1 MSTGIKNLVQTLD
14 SVDFLKMDRRT
25 FMKAV
30 GFLGAST
37 FLSSYQTEIVNALE
51 FAETKIVWLHGAE
64 CTGCSE
70 SLLNAAN
77 PDILQALTKLNVNL
91 AYHETLL
98 AQQGIW
104 VDNKLANT
112 SELNSE
118 ILLDDL
124 IKEGNYILVV
134 EGAIPNGT

>member
-64 CTGCSE
+64 CTGCFR
-70 SLLNAAN
+70 
-77 PDILQALTKLNVNL
+77 
-91 AYHETLL
+91 
-98 AQQGIW
+98 
-104 VDNKLANT
+104 
-112 SELNSE
+112 
-118 ILLDDL
+118 
-124 IKEGNYILVV
+124 
-134 EGAIPNGT
+134 IPLECSKS